1 MRHPSI
7 VGLRVQL
14 GLAIVLALAVV
25 STAAQAQTTHVAVL
39 DGLQENPSISTT
51 AIGVFIVA
59 IAADEQSLNTVL
71 NYSPL
76 EGGMVLGAHIH
87 VAREFVNG
95 GIVIHLC
102 GSGGK
107 PACPTP
113 AGQVTATVTAADVVD
128 VAAQGIAAGELAEVI
143 RAMRRGATYVNVHST
158 AFPGGEIRGQIR

>member
-7 VGLRVQL
+7 TGLRVQL

-25 STAAQAQTTHVAVL
+25 STAAQAQTFVTVL
-39 DGLQENPSISTT
+39 DGLQENPSIATDAFGT
-51 AIGVFIVA
+51 FVA
-59 IAADEQSLNTVL
+59 VIADDEQSINVVL
-71 NYSPL
+71 NYNPL
-76 EGGMVLGAHIH
+76 EGGMVLAAHIH

-95 GIVIHLC
+95 GIVINLC
-102 GSGGK
+102 GAGGK

-113 AGQVTATVTAADVVD
+113 SGQVAAMVTAADVVD
-128 VAAQGIAAGELAEVI
+128 LPAQGIAAGELDEVI

>member
-7 VGLRVQL
+7 TGRRMQL
-14 GLAIVLALAVV
+14 GLAIALALAVV
-25 STAAQAQTTHVAVL
+25 STAAQAETTHVAVL
-39 DGLQENPSISTT
+39 DGLQENPSIST
-51 AIGVFIVA
+51 AAVGVFIVA
-59 IAADEQSLNTVL
+59 IAADEQSMNVVL

-76 EGGMVLGAHIH
+76 EGGMVLAAHIH

-113 AGQVTATVTAADVVD
+113 AGQVTAMVTAADVVD
-128 VAAQGIAAGELAEVI
+128 LADQGITAGELAEVI
-143 RAMRRGATYVNVHST
+143 RVMRRAATYVNVHST